1 MGLSLCVIAMK
12 TSDEKKLAELT
23 QLFGLSEPIP
33 YTGDEDLFSM
43 IYEQNNVYY
52 KKNDFITV
60 FMNEES
66 FCSNAFDN
74 IEKNLATLSANSE
87 VLMCFTQ
94 SVTTTFWLE
103 YYQNG
108 NMLRRWVEQEYEEQ
122 MNIGDPIPAELDYMS
137 KDKYERDEDD
147 FIDIVKNFSG
157 IDINQL

>member
-1 MGLSLCVIAMK
+1 MGLSLCVIAIK

-23 QLFGLSEPIP
+23 QLFDLSEPIP
-33 YTGDEDLFSM
+33 YSGDEDLLLM
-43 IYEQNNVYY
+43 VYEQKNVYY
-52 KKNDFITV
+52 KKNDFITI
-60 FMNEES
+60 FMNEEC
-66 FCSNAFDN
+66 FFSNDFDN

-87 VLMCFTQ
+87 VLMCLTQ

-137 KDKYERDEDD
+137 KDIYERDEDD
-147 FIDIVKNFSG
+147 FMDIVKNFSG